1 MVNLQQA
8 EEESRNNNNENERK
22 EIEKLSQFLKTFSF
36 TIVQSYIDTR
46 IEMASSSIEDD
57 DEELGGG
64 MKDRVSVRLLWLP
77 LPDINSSNVP
87 SHNRNCLP
95 TNSLALPL

>member
-1 MVNLQQA
+1 MQQA

-46 IEMASSSIEDD
+46 IEMASASIEED
-57 DEELGGG
+57 DEELDGG
-64 MKDRVSVRLLWLP
+64 MKDRVSVRFWRLSR
-77 LPDINSSNVP
+77 PDMNSSNIFFQ
-87 SHNRNCLP
+87 NRNCMP
-95 TNSLALPL
+95 TNS